1 MHRPSSNQKLAV
13 FLDQLPSTA
22 ALVLLDQVLQK
33 NWEKGREMKKNNYI
47 RIKSIL
53 SIQERVSIRQ
63 ACLPV
68 ESPLEQQP
76 VIDVDVPFSYLFL

>member
-33 NWEKGREMKKNNYI
+33 NWEKGREMKKKNYI
-47 RIKSIL
+47 RNKKYFVYP
-53 SIQERVSIRQ
+53 RTG
-63 ACLPV
+63 
-68 ESPLEQQP
+68 
-76 VIDVDVPFSYLFL
+76 IDSASMFTG

>member
-33 NWEKGREMKKNNYI
+33 NWEKGRDKKKKNYI

-76 VIDVDVPFSYLFL
+76 VIDVDVPSSYLFL